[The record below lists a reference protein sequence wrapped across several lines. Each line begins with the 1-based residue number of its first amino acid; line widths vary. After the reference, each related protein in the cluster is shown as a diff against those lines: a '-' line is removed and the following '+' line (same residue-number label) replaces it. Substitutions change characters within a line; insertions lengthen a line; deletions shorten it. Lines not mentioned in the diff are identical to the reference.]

1 MIKDPKISIITVCK
15 NSSSTIE
22 NTIKSIIK
30 QNYNNIEFIIIDGKS
45 NDTTL
50 SIIEKYKK
58 DISKV
63 ISEED
68 HGIYDAFNK
77 GLKLATGD
85 LIGFVNSD
93 DTLTDNAIEILLN
106 YYKKILK

>member
-1 MIKDPKISIITVCK
+1 MNKDPKISIITVCK

-22 NTIKSIIK
+22 KTIQSIIK
-30 QNYNNIEFIIIDGKS
+30 QKCDNIEFIIIDGKS

-58 DISKV
+58 DISKF

-68 HGIYDAFNK
+68 YNNK
-77 GLKLATGD
+77 KWCKKVINIFQEPSSVTD
-85 LIGFVNSD
+85 L
-93 DTLTDNAIEILLN
+93 
-106 YYKKILK
+106 